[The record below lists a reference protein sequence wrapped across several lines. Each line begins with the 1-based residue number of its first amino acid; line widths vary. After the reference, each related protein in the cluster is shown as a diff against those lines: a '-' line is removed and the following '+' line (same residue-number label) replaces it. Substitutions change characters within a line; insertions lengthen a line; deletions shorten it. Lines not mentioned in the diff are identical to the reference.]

1 MPDGQNS
8 QSDAR
13 EILRKMYELR
23 MIRTWYRDNPEGW
36 RLISGLWSPLY
47 IQLRVLQSYPDL
59 LRLVGERMAAMIR
72 AEVPEVTQLV
82 GVAFAGIPISVA
94 ASLAGNI
101 PSAMTRKLPGVR
113 SIEDFD
119 KALAEYGEHAL
130 VEGELRS
137 GDCPVIVDDL
147 VSRFDSKLIAAEQVM
162 REVKRR
168 DLENVNCKHVAVV
181 FDREQG
187 AQEAAEKHGM
197 SLHALIRFRSQGL
210 DWLGEFMSPR
220 ENEVIRGYLENSEAF
235 QTETVQRQLI
245 EEAKKT

>member
-1 MPDGQNS
+1 MPDERNS
-8 QSDAR
+8 HGAR
-13 EILRKMYELR
+13 EILERMYELR

-59 LRLVGERMAAMIR
+59 LRLVGERMAAMIQR
-72 AEVPEVTQLV
+72 EIPQVTQLV

-94 ASLAGNI
+94 ASPAGDI

-119 KALAEYGEHAL
+119 RALAEYGEHAL
-130 VEGELRS
+130 VEGEIRS

-168 DLENVNCKHVAVV
+168 NLENVTCKHVAVV

-187 AQEAAEKHGM
+187 AQQAAQKHGM
-197 SLHALIRFRSQGL
+197 SLHALIRFRSEGL
-210 DWLGEFMSPR
+210 DWLGESMSPR
-220 ENEVIRGYLENSEAF
+220 EHEVIREYLENSEAF
-235 QTETVQRQLI
+235 QDEQTQKRLI
-245 EEAKKT
+245 EEAQKA